1 MKDLIN
7 LELPLKYGQKISGH
21 ICQGHV
27 DATGKVLSVKK
38 VDKSYIFDFEI
49 NSKERKNII
58 EKASICING
67 ISLTIS
73 KITKKGFQVWVIPH
87 TYKLTNLSRVK
98 KGSLVNIEI
107 DILSK
112 YVKNYFNEKSNYS
125 SIESII
131 NIAKKGGMFI
141 LVDDEKRENEG
152 DLVISTSDTNAKN
165 INFMAKYGRGL
176 ICLALDSL
184 QAKRLNL
191 SLMSPVNQSRNKT
204 AFTISI
210 EAKKGITTGIS
221 AMDRARTIR
230 IASKKNVNKKDI
242 VSPGHV
248 FPIIAKDGGV
258 LVRAGHT
265 EASVDISKLAKKNN
279 SAVICEIMNEDGT
292 MAKGQELF
300 DFAHKHKLKIGKI
313 EDLIAYRLKKEKLI
327 RLKKQSLIEVK
338 NQKYKIR
345 IYENLLDG
353 SEHFALIKG
362 TIKGGITPRVR
373 VISSNVVKNYLIN
386 QKLPNSF
393 NKTLNYFK
401 KFNNCVLVFI
411 KDTNL
416 KSVTQTL
423 KDYKDKD
430 FYKKGKD
437 KLIRNY
443 GIGAQIIKDLK
454 IKNMTLITKSP
465 KKVIGLDGYGI
476 KITKQEII

>member
-1 MKDLIN
+1 MKKDN
-7 LELPLKYGQKISGH
+7 F
-21 ICQGHV
+21 
-27 DATGKVLSVKK
+27 A
-38 VDKSYIFDFEI
+38 
-49 NSKERKNII
+49 
-58 EKASICING
+58 
-67 ISLTIS
+67 
-73 KITKKGFQVWVIPH
+73 
-87 TYKLTNLSRVK
+87 
-98 KGSLVNIEI
+98 
-107 DILSK
+107 
-112 YVKNYFNEKSNYS
+112 

-131 NIAKKGGMFI
+131 QVAKKGGMFI

-152 DLVISTSDTNAKN
+152 DLIISTSDSNAKN

-176 ICLALDSL
+176 ICLALDTV
-184 QAKRLNL
+184 QAKKLNL
-191 SLMSPVNQSRNKT
+191 SLMSPINQSRNKT
-204 AFTISI
+204 AFTVSI

-221 AMDRARTIR
+221 AKDRAKTIK
-230 IASKKNVNKKDI
+230 IASKKNVKKNEI

-265 EASVDISKLAKKNN
+265 EASVDISRLAKKNN
-279 SAVICEIMNEDGT
+279 SAVICEIMNEDGS
-292 MAKGQELF
+292 MAKGQDLINF
-300 DFAHKHKLKIGKI
+300 SKKHNLKIGKI

-327 RLKKQSLIEVK
+327 KLKKQSYIDVK
-338 NQKYKIR
+338 NQTYKIR

-362 TIKGGITPRVR
+362 NIKKGVTPRVR
-373 VISSNVVKNYLIN
+373 VISSNVVQNYLIN
-386 QKLPNSF
+386 QQLPNSF
-393 NKTLNYFK
+393 NKTLNYVK

-423 KDYKDKD
+423 KDYKNKD
-430 FYKKGKD
+430 FYKKGND

-476 KITKQEII
+476 KITKQELI

>member
-1 MKDLIN
+1 MK
-7 LELPLKYGQKISGH
+7 
-21 ICQGHV
+21 
-27 DATGKVLSVKK
+27 
-38 VDKSYIFDFEI
+38 
-49 NSKERKNII
+49 KNNYAPI
-58 EKASICING
+58 E
-67 ISLTIS
+67 T
-73 KITKKGFQVWVIPH
+73 
-87 TYKLTNLSRVK
+87 
-98 KGSLVNIEI
+98 
-107 DILSK
+107 
-112 YVKNYFNEKSNYS
+112 
-125 SIESII
+125 II
-131 NIAKKGGMFI
+131 NIAKKGGMYI

-191 SLMSPVNQSRNKT
+191 SLMSPVNQSRNQT

-221 AMDRARTIR
+221 AKDRAKTIK
-230 IASKKNVNKKDI
+230 IASRKNVNKKDI

-292 MAKGQELF
+292 MAKGLELF
-300 DFAHKHKLKIGKI
+300 DFAKKHKLKIGKI
-313 EDLIAYRLKKEKLI
+313 EDLISYRLKKEKLVK
-327 RLKKQSLIEVK
+327 LKKSSEIKVK
-338 NQKYKIR
+338 NQKYKIK

-362 TIKGGITPRVR
+362 SLKRSVIPRVR
-373 VISSNVVKNYLIN
+373 VISSNVVYNYLIN

-393 NKTLNYFK
+393 NKTINYFK
-401 KFNNCVLVFI
+401 KYSNCVLIFI

-416 KSVTQTL
+416 NSVTQTL
-423 KDYKDKD
+423 KTFKTKK
-430 FYKKGKD
+430 FNKKGKD
-437 KLIRNY
+437 NLIRNY

-454 IKNMTLITKSP
+454 INKMILITKTP
-465 KKVIGLDGYGI
+465 KKVIGLEGYNI
-476 KITKQEII
+476 KITKQELI

>member
-1 MKDLIN
+1 MKN
-7 LELPLKYGQKISGH
+7 N
-21 ICQGHV
+21 
-27 DATGKVLSVKK
+27 
-38 VDKSYIFDFEI
+38 F
-49 NSKERKNII
+49 
-58 EKASICING
+58 ASI
-67 ISLTIS
+67 
-73 KITKKGFQVWVIPH
+73 
-87 TYKLTNLSRVK
+87 
-98 KGSLVNIEI
+98 
-107 DILSK
+107 D
-112 YVKNYFNEKSNYS
+112 
-125 SIESII
+125 SII
-131 NIAKKGGMFI
+131 SVAKKGGMFI

-152 DLVISTSDTNAKN
+152 DLVISTSDSNAKK

-176 ICLALDSL
+176 ICLALDTL
-184 QAKRLNL
+184 QAKKLNL

-221 AMDRARTIR
+221 AKDRARTIK
-230 IASKKNVNKKDI
+230 IASKKKANKNEI

-292 MAKGQELF
+292 MAKGQDLF
-300 DFAHKHKLKIGKI
+300 NFAKKHKLKIGKI
-313 EDLIAYRLKKEKLI
+313 DDLIAYRLKKEKLI
-327 RLKKQSLIEVK
+327 KLKKKSKIEVK
-338 NQKYKIR
+338 NQKYNIR

-362 TIKGGITPRVR
+362 KLKRGITPRVR
-373 VISSNVVKNYLIN
+373 VISSNVVQNYLIN
-386 QKLPNSF
+386 QSLPNSF

-401 KFNNCVLVFI
+401 KYQNCVLVFI
-411 KDTNL
+411 KDSNL

-423 KDYKDKD
+423 KDYKNKD
-430 FYKKGKD
+430 FYKKGND
-437 KLIRNY
+437 KLIKNY

-454 IKNMTLITKSP
+454 IKNMILITKSQ

-476 KITKQEII
+476 KITKQELI

>member
-1 MKDLIN
+1 
-7 LELPLKYGQKISGH
+7 
-21 ICQGHV
+21 
-27 DATGKVLSVKK
+27 
-38 VDKSYIFDFEI
+38 
-49 NSKERKNII
+49 
-58 EKASICING
+58 
-67 ISLTIS
+67 
-73 KITKKGFQVWVIPH
+73 
-87 TYKLTNLSRVK
+87 
-98 KGSLVNIEI
+98 
-107 DILSK
+107 
-112 YVKNYFNEKSNYS
+112 
-125 SIESII
+125 
-131 NIAKKGGMFI
+131 MFI

-152 DLVISTSDTNAKN
+152 DLIISTSNTNAKN

-176 ICLALDSL
+176 ICLALDSI

-191 SLMSPVNQSRNKT
+191 SLMSTNNQSRNKT
-204 AFTISI
+204 AFAVSI

-221 AMDRARTIR
+221 AKDRAKTIKV
-230 IASKKNVNKKDI
+230 ASKKNVKKNEI

-292 MAKGQELF
+292 MAKGKDLF
-300 DFAHKHKLKIGKI
+300 DFAKKHKLKIGKI

-327 RLKKQSLIEVK
+327 RLKKQSSIVVK

-362 TIKGGITPRVR
+362 NIKKSITHRVR
-373 VISSNVVKNYLIN
+373 VISSNVVQNYLIN
-386 QKLPNSF
+386 QELPNSF

-401 KFNNCVLVFI
+401 RFNNCVLVFI

-416 KSVTQTL
+416 KSVSQTL
-423 KDYKDKD
+423 KDYKNKD

-454 IKNMTLITKSP
+454 IKNMILISKSP